1 MRLEMRAFA
10 IAGGLMAAVL
20 FTVCA
25 AAVAIAPESTT
36 AFAGTL
42 FHADLGGIVRTL
54 TWGSFALGFTV
65 WTVGTALVFGFV
77 SAMYNRL
84 LARAPNGP

>member
-10 IAGGLMAAVL
+10 LAGGLMAAVL

-42 FHADLGGIVRTL
+42 IHADLSGIVRTL
-54 TWGSFALGFTV
+54 TWGSFTLGLVV
-65 WTVGTALVFGFV
+65 WTGGTAIVFGLV
-77 SAMYNRL
+77 AAMHNRF
-84 LARAPNGP
+84 ATPAPSGR